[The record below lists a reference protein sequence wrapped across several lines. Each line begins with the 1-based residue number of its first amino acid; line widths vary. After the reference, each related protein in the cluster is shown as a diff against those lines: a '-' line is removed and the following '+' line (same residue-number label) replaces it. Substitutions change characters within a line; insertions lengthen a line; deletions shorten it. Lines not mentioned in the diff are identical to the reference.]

1 MDCYTRK
8 QIKDA
13 VESKGYKWFENGNYN
28 LNIVG
33 VRNSA
38 TEGKVTNKFDDC
50 LTLSY
55 NLDGKEVF
63 HCFAATTDP
72 GTHWVE
78 NVLNKD
84 GVAILVPGQYRGS
97 HKIRKHQ
104 GRYDALCQKKELKVY
119 RDKDMNDEYDLL
131 EENVHEGIYGINIHK
146 AGSRSAGSTQVDKW
160 SAGCQVFSKEDD
172 FYDFMNVMYKS
183 RDRWGNSFTYTLIN
197 SNDIF

>member
-55 NLDGKEVF
+55 NLDG
-63 HCFAATTDP
+63 
-72 GTHWVE
+72 
-78 NVLNKD
+78 
-84 GVAILVPGQYRGS
+84 
-97 HKIRKHQ
+97 
-104 GRYDALCQKKELKVY
+104 
-119 RDKDMNDEYDLL
+119 
-131 EENVHEGIYGINIHK
+131 
-146 AGSRSAGSTQVDKW
+146 
-160 SAGCQVFSKEDD
+160 
-172 FYDFMNVMYKS
+172 
-183 RDRWGNSFTYTLIN
+183 
-197 SNDIF
+197 